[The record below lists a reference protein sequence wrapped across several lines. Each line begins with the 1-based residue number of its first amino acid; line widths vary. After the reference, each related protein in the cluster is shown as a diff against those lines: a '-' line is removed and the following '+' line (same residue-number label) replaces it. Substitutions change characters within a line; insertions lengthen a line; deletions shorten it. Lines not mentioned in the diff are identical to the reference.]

1 MAGGEKYTKWT
12 ISQVSRA
19 DGVSLDQYYWL
30 PNSFQYAENV
40 NTDDEMHGVKL
51 AQKMSNSSALANC
64 QLVSK
69 GDEVYALNLTSWAVT
84 KFNESNWSSWWTST
98 WWPSIVSPERKWIKF
113 APGVVFQDWFWYW
126 INTSSQ
132 WWLARIPN
140 TWSYVEA
147 NDLFA
152 PVDHLTEADD
162 DIMDPTVANRGSIMP
177 TWITAIL
184 NYNNS
189 RLVVWVWQ
197 ELRVYYPELDMA
209 GKVISGRT
217 VRPGETWWKKVQSF
231 ENGSTII
238 WLTCTFEYLKV
249 WVQDEG
255 WNTKMYYYQ
264 GNNNL
269 KSTFVYNVVDLT
281 GTKVL
286 RIYGINNIDYYTASL
301 DGTTWYITFNKLVWD
316 TPYMLLKQRA
326 WLVSYDVNYKDP
338 YFVWP
343 AGMDAPFLWWS
354 YYVADAY
361 WIFKFNFVNTRT
373 DVYDKGYMKWKKN
386 TQSSPAGV
394 AISKNFLYVS
404 DQNWIHRVRLYDT
417 GIDWYQ
423 DKWILISRELEW
435 DFGGCVTK
443 MLDEVRM
450 HYELL
455 PEYQS
460 STGSG
465 NGSIDIYVS
474 PNNSWRNHDPE
485 SDSTWR
491 RHVMHIDGTNFRTR
505 TEQIN
510 SLNSVNAWA
519 PAFEFDWQTLT
530 YCIIIKNGS
539 ISQATPIV
547 REINLRYQLKGKTNN
562 IYEIQNS

>member
-30 PNSFQYAENV
+30 KNSFQYAENI
-40 NTDDEMHGVKL
+40 NCDDEMHGIKL
-51 AQKMSNSSALANC
+51 AQKMDYSSWVLANC

-69 GDEVYALNLTSWAVT
+69 WDYVYALNLTSWAVT
-84 KFNESNWSSWWTST
+84 KFNESNWSTWWAST
-98 WWPSIVSPERKWIKF
+98 WWPNVVAPQKKWITF

-126 INTSSQ
+126 INTNSQ
-132 WWLARIPN
+132 WGLARIPN
-140 TWSYVEA
+140 AWNYVEA

-152 PVDHLTEADD
+152 PVDHLTESDE
-162 DIMDPTVANRGSIMP
+162 DIMDPTIANRGSIMP
-177 TWITAIL
+177 TGITAIL

-189 RLVVWVWQ
+189 RLVVWVGQ
-197 ELRVYYPELDMA
+197 ELWVYYPELDIA
-209 GKVISGRT
+209 GTVVSWRT
-217 VRPGETWWKKVQSF
+217 VKPGETGWKKVQSF
-231 ENGSTII
+231 ENWSTII
-238 WLTCTFEYLKV
+238 GLTCTFEYLKV

-281 GTKVL
+281 NTKVL

-301 DGTTWYITFNKLVWD
+301 DGSSNYITFNKLVWD

-326 WLVSYDVNYKDP
+326 WLTEYDVNYKDP

-343 AGMDAPFLWWS
+343 AGMDAPFLGGS
-354 YYVADAY
+354 YYVADEY
-361 WIFKFNFVNTRT
+361 WIFKFNFTNTRT
-373 DVYDKGYMKWKKN
+373 DVYDKGYMKRKKEDRWH
-386 TQSSPAGV
+386 PVWV
-394 AISKNFLYVS
+394 AICKNFLYVS
-404 DQNWIHRVRLYDT
+404 DLNGIYKVRLYDT
-417 GIDWYQ
+417 GTDGYQ
-423 DKWILISRELEW
+423 SKGILISRELEW
-435 DFGGCVTK
+435 DYWGCVTK

-460 STGSG
+460 ADGTG
-465 NGSIDIYVS
+465 NGSIDVYVS
-474 PNNSWRNHDPE
+474 PNNQRKYHDPTVN
-485 SDSTWR
+485 SLWWY
-491 RHVMHIDGTNFRTR
+491 HVMHIDGTNFKTR

-510 SLNSVNAWA
+510 ALNSMDSWA

-530 YCIIIKNGS
+530 YCIVIRIGT
-539 ISQATPIV
+539 IDEATPIV
-547 REINLRYQLKGKTNN
+547 RELNLRYQLKGKTNN
-562 IYEIQNS
+562 VYEIK

>member
-40 NTDDEMHGVKL
+40 NTDDEMHWVKL
-51 AQKMSNSSALANC
+51 AQKMSDSSVLANC
-64 QLVSK
+64 QLVSA
-69 GDEVYALNLTSWAVT
+69 GEEVFALNMTNWAVK
-84 KFNESNWSSWWTST
+84 KFNENNWSTGWVA
-98 WWPSIVSPERKWIKF
+98 WWPDVARWGATWVDY
-113 APGVVFQDWFWYW
+113 APGVVFQNYFWYW
-126 INTSSQ
+126 VNTSVGG
-132 WWLARIPN
+132 WLVKIPLSSWGTQRII
-140 TWSYVEA
+140 
-147 NDLFA
+147 A
-152 PVDHLTEADD
+152 PQDHPTEADD
-162 DIMDPTVANRGSIMP
+162 DIMNPDTAKDAMP
-177 TWITAIL
+177 SWVTAIL

-189 RLVVWVWQ
+189 RLVVWVGQ
-197 ELRVYYPELDMA
+197 ELWVYYPELEKEYNDDPEHTTKQYT
-209 GKVISGRT
+209 GKV
-217 VRPGETWWKKVQSF
+217 WWKRVQSF
-231 ENGSTII
+231 EDGSFII
-238 WLTCTFEYLKV
+238 GLTCTFEYLKV
-249 WVQDEG
+249 WVQDKW

-326 WLVSYDVNYKDP
+326 WLTSYDVNFKDP

-343 AGMDAPFLWWS
+343 AGMDAPYLWWS

-373 DVYDKGYMKWKKN
+373 DVFDKWYMKWRKN
-386 TQSSPAGV
+386 TQSAPAGV

-423 DKWILISRELEW
+423 SKGILISRELEG
-435 DFGGCVTK
+435 DYGGCVTK

-510 SLNSVNAWA
+510 ALNSVNAWA
-519 PAFEFDWQTLT
+519 PAFEFDWQTIT

-547 REINLRYQLKGKTNN
+547 RELRLQYQLKGKTNN

>member
-40 NTDDEMHGVKL
+40 NTDDEMHGLKL
-51 AQKMSNSSALANC
+51 AQKMSYSSGTLANN
-64 QLVSK
+64 QLISAWNYVI
-69 GDEVYALNLTSWAVT
+69 ALDKSSWAVK
-84 KFNESNWSSWWTST
+84 KFDENNWSSWGSST
-98 WWPSIVSPERKWIKF
+98 GSPSVTPGQATRKWLSFCEWVI
-113 APGVVFQDWFWYW
+113 FQDHFWYGTGSW
-126 INTSSQ
+126 TTGGLVKLSVEGSTYTVIVPRDHVSS
-132 WWLARIPN
+132 
-140 TWSYVEA
+140 
-147 NDLFA
+147 ND
-152 PVDHLTEADD
+152 E
-162 DIMDPTVANRGSIMP
+162 DIMDPEHLTGQMGAG
-177 TWITAIL
+177 ITAIL

-189 RLVVWVWQ
+189 RLVVAVGQDLW
-197 ELRVYYPELDMA
+197 VYYPELEA
-209 GKVISGRT
+209 EYNWQQWVTPETTWKV
-217 VRPGETWWKKVQSF
+217 WWKKVMSF

-238 WLTCTFEYLKV
+238 ALTCTFEYLKV
-249 WVQDEG
+249 WVQDEW
-255 WNTKMYYYQ
+255 WNTKVYYYQ

-269 KSTFVYNVVDLT
+269 KSTFVYNVIDLT

-286 RIYGINNIDYYTASL
+286 RVYSINSIDYYVASL
-301 DGTTWYITFNKLVWD
+301 DGTDGYVTFNKMIGN
-316 TPYMLLKQRA
+316 TPVMLLKQRA
-326 WLVSYDVNYKDP
+326 GLSSYDVNYKDP

-343 AGMDAPFLWWS
+343 CGMDAPYNGGNF
-354 YYVADAY
+354 YVADAY
-361 WIFKFNFVNTRT
+361 GIWKFQYDATS
-373 DVYDKGYMKWKKN
+373 YDKGYMKWNKGRK
-386 TQSSPAGV
+386 SAPSGV
-394 AISKNFLYVS
+394 AVCKNFLYFT
-404 DQNWIHRVRLYDT
+404 DQNGIYKVRLYDT

-423 DKWILISRELEW
+423 DKWILISRELEG
-435 DFGGCVTK
+435 DYGGCVTK

-510 SLNSVNAWA
+510 ALNSVNAWA
-519 PAFEFDWQTLT
+519 PAFEFDWQTIT

-547 REINLRYQLKGKTNN
+547 RELRLQYQLKGKTNN